1 MGVWR
6 ETIVPESFPDGDW
19 HACLPAQTK
28 AGGQP
33 ASFLMATLLG
43 GAATVWLIFLWRSV
57 MQQAPERLTYPRL
70 LSIAGSDSSG
80 GAGIQA
86 DLKTFAALGCY
97 GMTAI
102 TAITAQN
109 TTGVQAIAPTAPDIL
124 QAQIDSV
131 MSDVGC
137 DAIKIG
143 MVFNAESMRVVAAS
157 LRQYGVRQV
166 VLDPVVVATAGSV
179 LMEDSAA
186 AVMLAELAPLCRL
199 MTPNLDEARFLTGQ
213 SVESPEDM
221 RAAAHQLLRTGAGA
235 VLVKGG
241 HLPGDTISDIL
252 VMADGSEHVFADQKI
267 HTRNTH
273 GTGCTLSSAIAAFL
287 ALGKNLPQAVQL
299 ARAYVRAALQAGAE
313 VQTGHGYGPV
323 NHGFAPQAMQLVPR
337 A

>member
-1 MGVWR
+1 
-6 ETIVPESFPDGDW
+6 
-19 HACLPAQTK
+19 
-28 AGGQP
+28 
-33 ASFLMATLLG
+33 
-43 GAATVWLIFLWRSV
+43 

-102 TAITAQN
+102 TAIAAQN

-124 QAQIDSV
+124 QAQIDAV

-143 MVFNAESMRVVAAS
+143 MVFNAESMRAVAAS
-157 LRQYGVRQV
+157 LRQYGVRHV

-186 AVMLAELAPLCRL
+186 AVMLAELAPLCSL

-213 SVESPEDM
+213 NVESAEDM
-221 RAAAHQLLRTGAGA
+221 RAAAYQLLHTGAGA

-273 GTGCTLSSAIAAFL
+273 GTGCTLSSAIAAYL
-287 ALGKNLPQAVQL
+287 ALGKDLPQAVQL
-299 ARAYVRAALQAGAE
+299 ARVYVRAALLAGAD

>member
-1 MGVWR
+1 
-6 ETIVPESFPDGDW
+6 
-19 HACLPAQTK
+19 
-28 AGGQP
+28 
-33 ASFLMATLLG
+33 
-43 GAATVWLIFLWRSV
+43 
-57 MQQAPERLTYPRL
+57 
-70 LSIAGSDSSG
+70 
-80 GAGIQA
+80 
-86 DLKTFAALGCY
+86 
-97 GMTAI
+97 MTAI

-124 QAQIDSV
+124 QAQIDAV

-143 MVFNAESMRVVAAS
+143 MVFNAESMRAVAAS
-157 LRQYGVRQV
+157 LRQYGVRHV

-186 AVMLAELAPLCRL
+186 AVMLAELAPLCSL

>member
-1 MGVWR
+1 
-6 ETIVPESFPDGDW
+6 
-19 HACLPAQTK
+19 
-28 AGGQP
+28 
-33 ASFLMATLLG
+33 
-43 GAATVWLIFLWRSV
+43 

-143 MVFNAESMRVVAAS
+143 MVFNAESMRAVAAS
-157 LRQYGVRQV
+157 LRQYGVRHV

-186 AVMLAELAPLCRL
+186 AVMLAELAPLCSL

-213 SVESPEDM
+213 NVGSAEDM

-252 VMADGSEHVFADQKI
+252 VLADGSEHVFADPKI

-287 ALGKNLPQAVQL
+287 ALGKDLPQAVQL
-299 ARAYVRAALQAGAE
+299 ARTYVRAALLAGAD

>member
-1 MGVWR
+1 
-6 ETIVPESFPDGDW
+6 
-19 HACLPAQTK
+19 
-28 AGGQP
+28 
-33 ASFLMATLLG
+33 
-43 GAATVWLIFLWRSV
+43 

-124 QAQIDSV
+124 QAQIDAV

-143 MVFNAESMRVVAAS
+143 MVFNAESMRAVAAS
-157 LRQYGVRQV
+157 LRQYGVRHV

-186 AVMLAELAPLCRL
+186 AVMLAELAPLCSL

-252 VMADGSEHVFADQKI
+252 VLADGSEHVFADQKI

-273 GTGCTLSSAIAAFL
+273 GTGCTLS
-287 ALGKNLPQAVQL
+287 
-299 ARAYVRAALQAGAE
+299 
-313 VQTGHGYGPV
+313 
-323 NHGFAPQAMQLVPR
+323 
-337 A
+337 

>member
-1 MGVWR
+1 
-6 ETIVPESFPDGDW
+6 
-19 HACLPAQTK
+19 
-28 AGGQP
+28 
-33 ASFLMATLLG
+33 
-43 GAATVWLIFLWRSV
+43 

-124 QAQIDSV
+124 QAQIDAV

-143 MVFNAESMRVVAAS
+143 MVFNAESMRAVAAS
-157 LRQYGVRQV
+157 LRQYGVRHV

-186 AVMLAELAPLCRL
+186 AVMLAELAPLCSL

-213 SVESPEDM
+213 NVGSAEDM

-252 VMADGSEHVFADQKI
+252 VLADGSEHVFADPKI

-287 ALGKNLPQAVQL
+287 ALGKDLPQAVQL
-299 ARAYVRAALQAGAE
+299 ARTYVRAALLAGAD

-323 NHGFAPQAMQLVPR
+323 NHGFAPQAMQLLPR